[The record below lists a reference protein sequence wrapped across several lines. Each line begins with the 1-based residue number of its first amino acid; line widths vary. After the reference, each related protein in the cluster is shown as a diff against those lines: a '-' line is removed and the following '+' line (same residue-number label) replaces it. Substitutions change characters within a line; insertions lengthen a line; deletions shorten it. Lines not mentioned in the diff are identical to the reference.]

1 MQHRMRMAA
10 VALVLGLVAGHPAIA
25 AMKSGGVAVTGSKKA
40 IRKAAKSLDNDDRM
54 NVNNLDMFVTN
65 HGSFGWDLATS
76 QPGLRFPN
84 GTLKTALFAAG
95 IWVGAK
101 VNGEIR
107 TAVAEYSQEFAP
119 GPMYNGTFQVD
130 NQSFRN
136 YRLDAGSTGS
146 PDYVNWPSAPP
157 PAGQGAPLDSL
168 GNPLIL
174 GDAQLWSVYNDAQ
187 ASRHTNGS
195 AGRTEP
201 LGLEIQQT
209 TFAFRRQGALGD
221 IIFLKFKLI
230 NKGANQLDS
239 AYVSIWA
246 DPDLGDAGDDLV
258 GCDTTLSLGYVY
270 NETGNDAVYGGA
282 PPALG
287 FDFFKGPTVQVSP
300 GVFDTLGMTS
310 FNKYIN
316 GEDPTDATQG
326 YNLMRGLQRDGSP
339 LHINDDGNQ
348 PITTFQFPGDP
359 VTQTGWLD
367 ASGDDRRMQLSS
379 GPFFMAPGDTQ
390 EVVCAVIV
398 SQGANNLDS
407 VRKLRE
413 EDDAAQT
420 VFDLN
425 FDIPSPP
432 PAPTTF
438 IHPLDRAIRL
448 VWGQEPLGTSS
459 ASEKLQQDFHFEG
472 IRVWQLP
479 CQGCTQVTGDP
490 AKDPRVIATFDL
502 SDSVSTI
509 YNDVPGPTG
518 IQRLVVVNGDNSGLQ
533 FSMDITQDAFTN
545 ARLVNNHP
553 YYFFVTAY
561 SYDVLNTEP
570 VIINSNPVGHLA
582 EVLESSIDPLK
593 VVPAIPRGSNAVFTV
608 NATQTSG
615 DHVNQ
620 IIVEQLDQNAI
631 SADTLYQV
639 NFLPDETWL
648 ITNTVSGDTL
658 ATGTNQSGDFD
669 YPIIN
674 GFMAR
679 IISSKPA
686 SIFQLLQNDSL
697 DLGHGGLDSAGVY
710 FLDNEFTGDLGGF
723 NFNDAFNHD
732 YEIVT
737 LPDTTQFAWV
747 YKGGDPSPVATFK
760 VPFRIFDL
768 GVCSLED
775 PSDDV
780 EVTAMIRDEDDPK
793 EHPRGS
799 WSWGDRLYIRD
810 IPYASVPWTQPGLLS
825 SDVDPNDLDNQ
836 TLGRFGFQGADTA
849 YTNNTDLPP
858 PGERIRIRGGRFC
871 TGDVF
876 TFRLQP
882 VGSAP
887 GTIVQNDVKKI
898 LAVPNPYYAHSAYEL
913 TQFDRTLKFTNIPAS
928 RKVTIRIF
936 NLAGDLVRT
945 IRREP
950 TTADQMAEAEIRW
963 DLNTDRA
970 LPVGSGLYIYRVDVD
985 GVGSKTDRM
994 AIFIE
999 KERLDNF

>member
-1 MQHRMRMAA
+1 MAA

-25 AMKSGGVAVTGSKKA
+25 AMKSGGATVTGSKKA
-40 IRKAAKSLDNDDRM
+40 IRKSAKSLDNDDRM

-101 VNGEIR
+101 VQGEIR

-136 YRLDAGSTGS
+136 YRLDAGNTTSS
-146 PDYVNWPSAPP
+146 DYLNWPSAPP

-168 GNPLIL
+168 GNPLVL
-174 GDAQLWSVYNDAQ
+174 GDATMWSVYNDAQ

-209 TFAFRRQGALGD
+209 TFAYKRQGALGD
-221 IIFLKFKLI
+221 IIFLKFRLI

-270 NETGNDAVYGGA
+270 NETSNDAVYGGA

-300 GVFDTLGMTS
+300 GVMDTLGMTS

-339 LHINDDGNQ
+339 LHVNDDPLQ

-359 VTQTGWLD
+359 VTSSGWLD

-398 SQGANNLDS
+398 AQGSNNLDS
-407 VRKLRE
+407 VSKLRSE
-413 EDDAAQT
+413 DAAAQE

-425 FDIPSPP
+425 FKIPSPP
-432 PAPTTF
+432 PAPSVF
-438 IHPLDRAIRL
+438 VHPLDRAIRL
-448 VWGQEPLGTSS
+448 VWGSEPVGTNS
-459 ASEKLQQDFHFEG
+459 ASPELGQDFHFEG
-472 IRVWQLP
+472 IRVWQLA
-479 CQGCTQVTGDP
+479 CAGCTQATGNP
-490 AKDPRVIATFDL
+490 ATDPRVIATYDL
-502 SDSVSTI
+502 DDSVTTI
-509 YNDVPGPTG
+509 YSDILGDAG
-518 IQRLVVVNGDNSGLQ
+518 LQRLIVIAGENSGLQ
-533 FSMDITQDAFTN
+533 FSLDITQDAFTKG
-545 ARLVNNHP
+545 RLVNNHP
-553 YYFFVTAY
+553 YYFAVTAF
-561 SYDVLNTEP
+561 SYDVLNAEP
-570 VIINSNPVGHLA
+570 FFIGANQVGHIA
-582 EVLESSIDPLK
+582 EVLESSIQANPDQTLGPGK
-593 VVPAIPRGSNAVFTV
+593 VITAIPKSSNAIFTV
-608 NATQTSG
+608 NATQISG
-615 DHVNQ
+615 DHVGHQ
-620 IIVEQLDQNAI
+620 VLVEQLDQNAI

-639 NFLPDETWL
+639 NFMPDESWIL
-648 ITNTVSGDTL
+648 TNTVSGDTL
-658 ATGTNQSGDFD
+658 ATGTNVSGDFD
-669 YPIIN
+669 YPVIN

-679 IISSKPA
+679 VISATKPA
-686 SIFQLLQNDSL
+686 SIYQILQNDSL
-697 DLGHGGLDSAGVY
+697 DLAHGGLDSAGVY
-710 FLDNEFTGDLGGF
+710 VLDNEIGADITGF

-732 YEIVT
+732 YEILT
-737 LPDTTQFAWV
+737 LPDTTQFAWE
-747 YKGGDPSPVATFK
+747 YNFGDPSPQTTYK

-768 GVCSLED
+768 GVCSFED

-780 EVTAMIRDEDDPK
+780 EVTAMIRDDDGS
-793 EHPRGS
+793 GS
-799 WSWGDRLYIRD
+799 WTWGDRLYIRD
-810 IPYASVPWTQPGLLS
+810 IPYASVPWGTAGLLS

-836 TLGRFGFQGADTA
+836 TLGRFGFEPVDTS

-858 PGERIRIRGGRFC
+858 PGERIRVRGGRLC
-871 TGDVF
+871 PGDVF

-882 VGSAP
+882 VGSGP

-950 TTADQMAEAEIRW
+950 TTADQMAQAEIRW

>member
-1 MQHRMRMAA
+1 MAA
-10 VALVLGLVAGHPAIA
+10 VALLLGLVAGHPAIA
-25 AMKSGGVAVTGSKKA
+25 AMKSGGATGSGSKRLA
-40 IRKAAKSLDNDDRM
+40 RKAAKSLDNDDRM

-76 QPGLRFPN
+76 QPGLRYPN
-84 GTLKTALFAAG
+84 GTLKTPLFAAG

-101 VNGEIR
+101 VNGAIR
-107 TAVAEYSQEFAP
+107 TAVGEYSQEFSP
-119 GPMYNGTFQVD
+119 GPMYNGTFLVD
-130 NQSFRN
+130 QPAFKN
-136 YRLDAGSTGS
+136 YRLDRGNTSS
-146 PDYVNWPSAPP
+146 SDYLNWPSAIPDGTST
-157 PAGQGAPLDSL
+157 AQGAPLDSL

-174 GDAQLWSVYNDAQ
+174 GDATLWSVYNDANPNQ
-187 ASRHTNGS
+187 HINTS
-195 AGRTEP
+195 AGQTPP

-209 TFAFRRQGALGD
+209 TFAFKRSGALGD
-221 IIFLKFKLI
+221 IIFLKFRLI
-230 NKGANQLDS
+230 NKGSNQLDS

-258 GCDTTLSLGYVY
+258 GCDTTLSLGYCY
-270 NETGNDAVYGGA
+270 NEGSNDAVYGSA
-282 PPALG
+282 PPAIG
-287 FDFFKGPTVQVSP
+287 FDFFKGPTVMDSL
-300 GVFDTLGMTS
+300 GVVDTLGMTS

-316 GEDPTDATQG
+316 GKDPQAALQG
-326 YNLMRGLQRDGSP
+326 YNLMQGLNRDGSP
-339 LHINDDGNQ
+339 VHVNDNNAQ
-348 PITTFQFPGDP
+348 PITTFQVSGDP
-359 VTQTGWLD
+359 VGGTGWLD
-367 ASGDDRRMQLSS
+367 AGGSDRRMQLSS

-398 SQGANNLDS
+398 AQGKNNLDS
-407 VRKLRE
+407 VKKLRE
-413 EDDAAQT
+413 EDAAAQE

-425 FDIPSPP
+425 FKIPSPP
-432 PAPTTF
+432 PAPSVF
-438 IHPLDRAIRL
+438 VHPLDRAIRL
-448 VWGQEPLGTSS
+448 VWGQEPIGTSS
-459 ASEKLQQDFHFEG
+459 PSPELGQDFHFEG
-472 IRVWQLP
+472 IRVWQLASNNP
-479 CQGCTQVTGDP
+479 T
-490 AKDPRVIATFDL
+490 ADPRVIATFDL
-502 SDSVSTI
+502 QDSVSTI
-509 YNDVPGPTG
+509 YSDVLGDAG
-518 IQRLVVVNGDNSGLQ
+518 VQRLIVIAGEDSGLQ
-533 FSMDITQDAFTN
+533 FSLDITQDAYTKT
-545 ARLVNNHP
+545 RLVNNHP
-553 YYFFVTAY
+553 YYFAVTAY

-570 VIINSNPVGHLA
+570 FIINSNPVGHIT
-582 EVLESSIDPLK
+582 EVLESSIDPTK
-593 VVPAIPRGSNAVFTV
+593 IVTGIPRGSNAVLTFNAPQTV
-608 NATQTSG
+608 G

-620 IIVEQLDQNAI
+620 VIVEQLDQNAI
-631 SADTLYQV
+631 NPDTLYQV
-639 NFLPDETWL
+639 SFLPDETWI
-648 ITNTVSGDTL
+648 ITNTTTGDTL

-674 GFMAR
+674 GFMPR

-686 SIFQLLQNDSL
+686 SIFQILQNDSL
-697 DLGHGGLDSAGVY
+697 DLAHGGLDSAGVY
-710 FLDNEFTGDLGGF
+710 FLDNEIGADITGF

-732 YEIVT
+732 YEILT
-737 LPDTTQFAWV
+737 LPDTTQFAWD
-747 YKGGDPSPVATFK
+747 YNFGDPSPQTTYK

-768 GVCSLED
+768 GVCSFQD

-780 EVTAMIRDEDDPK
+780 EVTAMIRDDDGS
-793 EHPRGS
+793 GS
-799 WSWGDRLYIRD
+799 WTWGDRLYIRD
-810 IPYASVPWTQPGLLS
+810 IPYASVPWGTAGLLS

-836 TLGRFGFQGADTA
+836 TLGRFGFQAVDTA
-849 YTNNTDLPP
+849 YTNNTILPP

-871 TGDVF
+871 PNDVF
-876 TFRLQP
+876 QFRLQP

-898 LAVPNPYYAHSAYEL
+898 LAVPNPYYAHSTYEL

-950 TTADQMAEAEIRW
+950 TTADEMAQAEIRW